1 MGKRTQAQRDE
12 STVEIGYALFSGAFA
27 AAVVFGAVAG
37 PKLMFTMPYAVEQG
51 LLLAAAAAA
60 GLVFP
65 IRVVTVLRRHAR
77 EADGNSRAAR
87 SGQGTAAARARGGP
101 GSSAGSGGPDRPR
114 LADGG
119 DESGRVPDSRP

>member
-12 STVEIGYALFSGAFA
+12 TTVEIGYALFSGAFA

-77 EADGNSRAAR
+77 EADRGVRPGAPGPPRTGSQVGN
-87 SGQGTAAARARGGP
+87 
-101 GSSAGSGGPDRPR
+101 
-114 LADGG
+114 
-119 DESGRVPDSRP
+119 DESGRAPETAGGKG